1 MANELIILEE
11 YSKDLTKLEG
21 EELRTLILNIEAKCK
36 EVEQTEIPLK
46 HHFSKGVYARE
57 IFIPKGTLVVGK
69 IHKHENLNVISKGE
83 ISVMSVDGIF
93 KIEAPY
99 TFVSAPGAKRVGYT
113 HEDTIWITFHGT
125 DETDLDKIEEE
136 FICKTYEDF
145 DVKAALEVEEIK
157 CLG

>member
-1 MANELIILEE
+1 MSKELIIIEE
-11 YSKDLTKLEG
+11 YAKDLTKLEG
-21 EELRTLILNIEAKCK
+21 QELRDLILKIEDKCRA
-36 EVEQTEIPLK
+36 VDQVEIPIK

-57 IFIPKGTLVVGK
+57 IFIPKGTFVVGK

-83 ISVMSVDGIF
+83 ISVLSVDGTF
-93 KIEAPY
+93 RIEAPY

-145 DVKAALEVEEIK
+145 DVKTAITVEEIK